1 MTAAATPTNPHRH
14 ARTLAHIPLLDP
26 LLYQPHAQRPVRSK
40 MRELNKDTLI
50 MPHTHAWAQ
59 LAISTGG
66 VIRVSLPNATYIVPP
81 HRAVWVP
88 PGVQHAVTLVETAN
102 LYTLYFLPQAH
113 GGGAQAEWM
122 EGEAWQAC
130 RVMEASALLRALV
143 VEMDTRG
150 DHAPPL
156 DAATLQRELHLSALL
171 CDEIRRAPVIHL
183 GVRLPQDKRLQ
194 HLCEAVLQDPKRHP
208 TLEDWA
214 LDTGASPRTVARLF
228 RTELGCTFT
237 EWRHQVLLSKAVT
250 LAARQWPIARIAAE
264 LGYTPSAFSA
274 LVRRTVG
281 MTAATFLG
289 PQKSTGLT
297 AARSALSARTSH
309 R

>member
-1 MTAAATPTNPHRH
+1 MPKPAPLPAAPHGVNPHRH
-14 ARTLAHIPLLDP
+14 ARTLAQIPLLDP
-26 LLYQPHAQRPVRSK
+26 QLYQPHAQRPVRSK

-88 PGVQHAVTLVETAN
+88 PGVQHAVTLVETAC
-102 LYTLYFLPQAH
+102 LYTLYFLPEAY
-113 GGGAQAEWM
+113 GGGAQAQWM
-122 EGEAWQAC
+122 NDAAWQEC
-130 RVMEASALLRALV
+130 RVMEASPLLRALV
-143 VEMDTRG
+143 VEMDVG
-150 DHAPPL
+150 SDLAPPL
-156 DAATLQRELHLSALL
+156 PADIATREQHLSALV

-183 GVRLPQDKRLQ
+183 GVRLPRDKRLKN
-194 HLCEAVLQDPKRHP
+194 LCEAVLEDPTRHE
-208 TLEDWA
+208 TLAQWVQ
-214 LDTGASPRTVARLF
+214 DTGASLRTVARLF

-237 EWRHQVLLSKAVT
+237 QWRQQVVLSKAVA
-250 LAARQWPIARIAAE
+250 LAARQWSIAQIAAE

-289 PQKSTGLT
+289 QQQPTAST
-297 AARSALSARTSH
+297 A
-309 R
+309 